1 MMNLITKIQELLDQ
15 ELPGEEAHFDVI
27 PINRPISSKAKK
39 EAEYYRES
47 GVALILT
54 TIDEEV
60 HCILMKRS
68 VHPGNPHSG
77 QISFPGGKKEDYDI
91 DLEAT
96 ARRETTEEIGIQ
108 LNNDDLLGKLT
119 PIFIPV
125 SKFSVQPFVYF
136 INGPLEFVPD
146 PLEVDKVFTFEVK
159 ELLKTDIIKQ
169 KEIRLS
175 QGFTQ
180 KGVPYFDLNGETVWG
195 ATAMILAEFR
205 QLILKI

>member
-1 MMNLITKIQELLDQ
+1 MMNLIAKIQELLDQ

-91 DLEAT
+91 DLEST
-96 ARRETTEEIGIQ
+96 ARRETSEEIGIQ

-159 ELLKTDIIKQ
+159 ELLKTDIIKR

>member
-1 MMNLITKIQELLDQ
+1 MNLITKIQELLDQ

-54 TIDEEV
+54 TINEEV

-91 DLEAT
+91 DLEST
-96 ARRETTEEIGIQ
+96 ARRETSEEIGIQ

-159 ELLKTDIIKQ
+159 ELLKTDIIKR